1 MSALGL
7 AIDVK
12 TEGNLRTPLTI
23 TTNMLAK
30 NSNTRHDF
38 HLTLTL
44 FWKRFANAP
53 LFPTRSHIFLLRLP
67 IKVSTFDTWSFVR
80 IFLYWD
86 RILFCR
92 IPCHR
97 CKESNIHCLDIFN
110 TLSLSEHVLR
120 LSPSVCLAPARA
132 PGLAESIDFK
142 PA

>member
-12 TEGNLRTPLTI
+12 TKVTSARRRGS

-44 FWKRFANAP
+44 FWERFANAP
-53 LFPTRSHIFLLRLP
+53 LFPTRIHIFLLRLP
-67 IKVSTFDTWSFVR
+67 IKVSKFRRVVIR
-80 IFLYWD
+80 PPD
-86 RILFCR
+86 RIMFCG

-97 CKESNIHCLDIFN
+97 YKESNIYCLEIFN
-110 TLSLSEHVLR
+110 SLSLSEHILP
-120 LSPSVCLAPARA
+120 LSPSACLAPA
-132 PGLAESIDFK
+132 
-142 PA
+142 

>member
-7 AIDVK
+7 AIGVK

-44 FWKRFANAP
+44 FWERFANAP

-86 RILFCR
+86 IILFCR
-92 IPCHR
+92 LATAAKKATSIA
-97 CKESNIHCLDIFN
+97 STFS
-110 TLSLSEHVLR
+110 TLSAFLNTSFHSPHRFVWPQHEHLVLQK
-120 LSPSVCLAPARA
+120 V
-132 PGLAESIDFK
+132 
-142 PA
+142 